1 MAEDDDVI
9 VPSSGNT
16 ALDPTKAVNGLV
28 GKVTDSLR
36 TADAKQSPAL
46 RPSEALKPS
55 AALQRSLTPTE
66 EKNLGRPVG
75 GDSGKA
81 DLEGYWTARKSMEM
95 QDEANGIEKR
105 PKSIIRDG
113 GGHGA
118 SGSVRQR
125 SGKFGISGAARRDF
139 GIMKFKSQTFTD
151 ACSGAYTCIF
161 PLSGYL
167 PQVCGPFRPITIES
181 IGGFPQSLSQEA
193 SNVGGPVNS
202 DEV

>member
-1 MAEDDDVI
+1 MAEDEDVI
-9 VPSSGNT
+9 VPTEGNS
-16 ALDPTKAVNGLV
+16 ALDPTKASSGLV
-28 GKVTDSLR
+28 GTIEGKANAAAEAAR
-36 TADAKQSPAL
+36 TSTGDASKFVS
-46 RPSEALKPS
+46 RPK
-55 AALQRSLTPTE
+55 
-66 EKNLGRPVG
+66 G
-75 GDSGKA
+75 GDSGKSELENYWA
-81 DLEGYWTARKSMEM
+81 KRRQEAAEDL
-95 QDEANGIEKR
+95 ANGIKPR
-105 PKSIIRDG
+105 PKSIINDG

>member
-1 MAEDDDVI
+1 MAEDEDVI
-9 VPSSGNT
+9 VPTSGNP
-16 ALDPTKAVNGLV
+16 ALDPTKAVSGLV
-28 GKVTDSLR
+28 GSSIEDKANAAANAASKSFGDPSKFVS
-36 TADAKQSPAL
+36 
-46 RPSEALKPS
+46 RPK
-55 AALQRSLTPTE
+55 
-66 EKNLGRPVG
+66 G
-75 GDSGKA
+75 GDSGKSELENYWA
-81 DLEGYWTARKSMEM
+81 NRRAKAAEDL
-95 QDEANGIEKR
+95 ANGIKPR
-105 PKSIIRDG
+105 PKTITGDGDG
-113 GGHGA
+113 GGHNA